1 MEAHLHSLIAWL
13 AAHPVTALAVIFAA
27 ALLESLAV
35 VGTVIPGSTIVFA
48 GGVLVGL
55 KALDPWLAF
64 GVAIVGAIVGD
75 ASSYEL
81 GRHYR
86 AEIRRIWPLRTHPE
100 LLVRGQAYFERN
112 GGRSVFLGR
121 FLGPV
126 RAIVPVVAGMASMSP
141 WHFFAMNALSAIG
154 WSLAH
159 MLPGVLFGAS
169 LQVAGAV
176 SSRLALAVA
185 LLVAIVWLV
194 AHLIRLTIRYGEHP
208 ALRLRNAIVR
218 RARAGRGPVAR
229 AVLALTD
236 PSRRESTTLL
246 VSALILVA
254 AAWMFLVIVHGA
266 VIGDPLIDLDR
277 PIYETLQA
285 VRTRYGDLVMITLSE
300 LGGSYVMAPVVLV
313 VSIWLA
319 ATRRVQTLKYWL
331 AAVAFAA
338 VAVLVLRY
346 ALGPLKLAAAYAGVD
361 TQSLPSGDATISMTV
376 FGFLASLL
384 GRGKARWQKG
394 AIAVPATLAILAIA
408 FSRLYLGAYWFSD
421 IVASLA
427 LGLAWVALLTIA
439 STTHVREPPL
449 RALPLALVVIAT
461 VAIAGS
467 AGVARHRDVDLVRYA
482 RPTTMNSMTFDA
494 WQAGSYSS
502 IARVRGELRGE
513 GQEPFS
519 AQWATSRHDA
529 IRVLLAGGWHV
540 PMSWTV
546 KSTLLWLVPS
556 TPVAELPVLP
566 KFHHG
571 EPPALTMVRPIDHD
585 TRAVL
590 RLWQVAEVAGVP
602 GAGAA
607 TYASSVPLY
616 VVMATSENLDS
627 VLHLVL
633 YTRTAADYR
642 APLALLERTLAGEHV
657 RVVTRDGRSAGVRL
671 VW

>member
-1 MEAHLHSLIAWL
+1 MEAHLHFLIAWL
-13 AAHPVTALAVIFAA
+13 SAHPNTALAVIFAA
-27 ALLESLAV
+27 AFLESLAV
-35 VGTVIPGSTIVFA
+35 IGTVIPGSTIVFI

-55 KALDPWLAF
+55 KAIDPWLAF
-64 GVAIVGAIVGD
+64 GVAIVGAIFGD

-86 AEIRRIWPLRTHPE
+86 EEIRRVWPLRRHPG

-112 GGRSVFLGR
+112 GGKSVFLAR

-126 RAIVPVVAGMASMSP
+126 RAIVPVIAGMASMSP
-141 WHFFAMNALSAIG
+141 WHFFAMNALSAVG
-154 WSLAH
+154 WAFAH

-176 SSRLALAVA
+176 SSRLALVIA
-185 LLVAIVWLV
+185 LLVAVVWFV
-194 AHLIRLTIRYGEHP
+194 AHLIRITVRYGGP
-208 ALRLRNAIVR
+208 FAVRLRSAIVR

-246 VSALILVA
+246 VSALLLVA
-254 AAWMFLVIVHGA
+254 AAWVFLAVVHGA

-285 VRTRYGDLVMITLSE
+285 ARTHYGDLVMIAISE
-300 LGGSYVMAPVVLV
+300 LGGAYVMAPVVLV
-313 VSIWLA
+313 VSIWLVV
-319 ATRRVQTLKYWL
+319 TRRLQTLRYWL

-346 ALGPLKLAAAYAGVD
+346 ALGPLKLAAAYRGVD

-394 AIAVPATLAILAIA
+394 MIALPATLAVLAVA

-449 RALPLALVVIAT
+449 RALPLGLAVIAT
-461 VAIAGS
+461 VVVAGGV
-467 AGVARHRDVDLVRYA
+467 GVARHHAVDLARYA
-482 RPTTMNSMTFDA
+482 RPATLNSMTFDA
-494 WQAGSYSS
+494 WQAGSYGT
-502 IARVRGELRGE
+502 IASARTEIKGE
-513 GQEPFS
+513 GEEPF
-519 AQWATSRHDA
+519 AVQWVAPRSEV
-529 IRVLLAGGWHV
+529 IRVLLADGWQLPV
-540 PMSWTV
+540 PWTA
-546 KSTLLWLVPS
+546 KSTLLWMVTS
-556 TPVAELPVLP
+556 TPIGELPVLP

-571 EPPALTMVRPIDHD
+571 EPPALTLVRPIDRD
-585 TRAVL
+585 ARAVL
-590 RLWQVAEVAGVP
+590 RFWRVAEVARLP
-602 GAGAA
+602 RAGAPPSD
-607 TYASSVPLY
+607 TPVTLY
-616 VVMATSENLDS
+616 VVMATNEELGD
-627 VLHLVL
+627 VLHFVL
-633 YTRTAADYR
+633 YVRTASDYR
-642 APLALLERTLAGEHV
+642 APLVLLGHALSQEHV
-657 RVVTRDGRSAGVRL
+657 RAVPRDDAPDGLRL